1 MAMPRGPL
9 RLHIDARLPIV
20 VADAWA
26 EARPTTWK
34 ELARRVG
41 PATYPATGAELP
53 TIDPETGHAVST
65 FMDVIRSLES
75 AGRAGR
81 YWESTEGGQGKRSA
95 PAWFNWSPI
104 ARESA
109 TLRDALAPYLAAP
122 DVPEHRK
129 QKLNEALRLL
139 LPGLTRFPLGRKCPA
154 SEICKATAL
163 VPAARIHELPALAK
177 AAAINTKAGESYARH
192 IRGLMRW
199 AAAER
204 LVPVVLPEP
213 RPANAWDAFRDRL
226 FPLPEQGGASSAVRN
241 DRRLWEEYREGAVSL
256 HGATILD
263 RDPESFSPQ
272 EAHAVTRHLK
282 CVMGRVS
289 TAGHVASF
297 LLRLRDEHKAGPY
310 RELEPNPFLIRSASG
325 ARTPRHMLVLDPD
338 DAAVRADDWDA
349 LRRALRRE
357 GFPEEW
363 QDFLRHYGEYS
374 TLDVSEIDARSDEFP
389 ARPPKQQLG
398 AGALLRRV
406 QTIRIWL
413 GTAVAVAGM
422 DKATLA
428 PAVAFGTHYRTIW
441 VAVRKEWAARA
452 KFAQDR
458 RDAGLPPEDLISD
471 EASKGLEHYVV
482 AAGMMAQA
490 LLRRLQ
496 LARQRGRGT
505 DLEQVGKSRTWRV
518 DVGAVRAGVG
528 DDLER
533 ALFEAFEDS
542 QMQAQMLHAARE
554 QKNGNTGDSNT
565 AKSLDRIIEDMPAT
579 KWMAMYHHLQER
591 VQRLLRTDRCALRT
605 QAGAKLVMNALILG
619 ILLSTACRESELYH
633 LRFDIQFSRVGRQ
646 IVWRAVDRKN
656 RKKHYGVLR
665 PGIVPDW
672 LLDLW
677 CDECRPWLMT
687 GQHVAAGRPAVA
699 PHEFVFVNLAG
710 RAIGCIEE
718 DRRGKGRDKRR
729 FSSRKGAASRLF
741 VDTLGAAAAA
751 LGYVLLEGYGEFG
764 EHAIRGAVGHAVYQD
779 PNLGPQAAA
788 NLLGDTLKTVEKSY
802 SRLDARGVDMTLLA
816 AFADLQRGT
825 PGAQAERRSGDA
837 MPQSAPKAM
846 EGDDAVRFYTEWQAL
861 QAQKAAM
868 PEHRYALAVRGLEA
882 KYA

>member
-1 MAMPRGPL
+1 
-9 RLHIDARLPIV
+9 
-20 VADAWA
+20 
-26 EARPTTWK
+26 
-34 ELARRVG
+34 
-41 PATYPATGAELP
+41 
-53 TIDPETGHAVST
+53 
-65 FMDVIRSLES
+65 MDVIRSLES

-104 ARESA
+104 ARETA
-109 TLRDALAPYLAAP
+109 TLRDALAPYLAASG
-122 DVPEHRK
+122 VPEHRK

-139 LPGLTRFPLGRKCPA
+139 LPSLTRFPLGRKCPA
-154 SEICKATAL
+154 SEICKAAAL
-163 VPAARIHELPALAK
+163 VPAARIHDLPALVK
-177 AAAINTKAGESYARH
+177 AAAISPTAGESYARH

-199 AAAER
+199 AAAECV
-204 LVPVVLPEP
+204 VPVMLPEQ
-213 RPANAWDAFRDRL
+213 RPANAWDAYRDRL
-226 FPLPEQGGASSAVRN
+226 FPLPEQGGASSATRN
-241 DRRLWEEYREGAVSL
+241 DRRLWEVYREGAVSL
-256 HGATILD
+256 HGAGIMEQ
-263 RDPESFSPQ
+263 DPDSLTPQ
-272 EAHAVTRHLK
+272 DAHAVTRHLK

-289 TAGHVASF
+289 SAAHVASF
-297 LLRLRDEHKAGPY
+297 LLRLRDEHQAGPY
-310 RELEPNPFLIRSASG
+310 RELEPNPFLTRSASG
-325 ARTPRHMLVLDPD
+325 ARTPRHMLVMDPND
-338 DAAVRADDWDA
+338 PNARADNWDA

-357 GFPEEW
+357 GFPEDW
-363 QDFLRHYGEYS
+363 QDFLSNYEAYS
-374 TLDVSEIDARSDEFP
+374 TLDVGEIDARSDEFP

-413 GTAVAVAGM
+413 GTAVAVVGM
-422 DKATLA
+422 ERETLT
-428 PAVAFGTHYRTIW
+428 PHVAFGTHYRLIW
-441 VAVRKEWAARA
+441 LAVRKEWAARA

-482 AAGMMAQA
+482 VAGMMAQA

-496 LARQRGRGT
+496 LVRQRGRGT

-518 DVGAVRAGVG
+518 DVGAVRGAVG
-528 DDLER
+528 DDIER

-542 QMQAQMLHAARE
+542 RMQAQMLHAARE

-579 KWMAMYHHLQER
+579 KWMAMYHRLQEQ
-591 VQRLLRTDRCALRT
+591 VQRLLRTERRALQT
-605 QAGAKLVMNALILG
+605 QAGVKLVMHTLILG

-633 LRFDIQFSRVGRQ
+633 LRFDIQFFRRRRE
-646 IVWRAVDRKN
+646 IVWRAIDRKN
-656 RKKHYGVLR
+656 KKKHYGVLR

-699 PHEFVFVNLAG
+699 PHEFLFVNLDG
-710 RAIGCIEE
+710 RAIGCVEE

-729 FSSRKGAASRLF
+729 FNSRKGAASRLF

-788 NLLGDTLKTVEKSY
+788 NLLGDTLKTIEKSY

-816 AFADLQRGT
+816 AFADL
-825 PGAQAERRSGDA
+825 RRSVADA
-837 MPQSAPKAM
+837 GTDPRRDARIQDARIQDAKPSAAPKAI
-846 EGDDAVRFYTEWQAL
+846 ESDGALAFYAEWQAL
-861 QAQKAAM
+861 HAQKATM
-868 PEHRYALAVRGLEA
+868 PEPLFAVALRGLTA